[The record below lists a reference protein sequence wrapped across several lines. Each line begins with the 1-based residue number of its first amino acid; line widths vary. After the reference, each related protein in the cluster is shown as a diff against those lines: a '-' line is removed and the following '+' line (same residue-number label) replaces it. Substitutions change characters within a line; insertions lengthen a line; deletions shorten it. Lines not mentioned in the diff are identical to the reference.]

1 MEDFEFTEAC
11 WRARDGSSV
20 FQSAVMDSI
29 LNTEIVLVCQTLY
42 RLSTGSSLAALQK
55 GWWSKVI
62 NLLTSFSH
70 PGSGG
75 ALLSQ

>member
-1 MEDFEFTEAC
+1 
-11 WRARDGSSV
+11 
-20 FQSAVMDSI
+20 MDSI

-62 NLLTSFSH
+62 NVLTSFSH

-75 ALLSQ
+75 DLLSQ